1 MKRFLSIA
9 LVFSSLSI
17 IADDIYLNCE
27 TEKHSK
33 YSWFKENIE
42 AGNERHSYLVKISK
56 SFKDLGGYQLV
67 DIDLIQI
74 HERKPGTS
82 SLREEGR
89 FDIWYI
95 DTQKGIRR
103 NTEYEFLS
111 PEGIAMCK
119 RKGSGLKGER
129 YFDCSYPS
137 DAYPFK
143 IDRESLKFTRHK
155 GEMGFCSISTQE
167 NNKNILNKRRAVLK
181 DIIKLEKEKTDK
193 EKQKEFD
200 QLKRNKI

>member
-1 MKRFLSIA
+1 MKKILFIPL
-9 LVFSSLSI
+9 LLSLSI
-17 IADDIYLNCE
+17 IADDIYLSCE
-27 TEKHSK
+27 TEEHSK

-42 AGNERHSYLVKISK
+42 AGSERHSYLVKISK

-74 HERKPGTS
+74 HEEKPSTS

-95 DTQKGIRR
+95 ESQKGYRR

-111 PEGIAMCK
+111 PAGIAMCK

-167 NNKNILNKRRAVLK
+167 NNKNILSNRRAVLK
-181 DIIKLEKEKTDK
+181 DIIKLEKENTDK
-193 EKQKEFD
+193 EKQKELD

>member
-1 MKRFLSIA
+1 MKKILFIPL
-9 LVFSSLSI
+9 LLSLSI
-17 IADDIYLNCE
+17 IADDIYLSCE

-42 AGNERHSYLVKISK
+42 AGSERHSYLVKISK
-56 SFKDLGGYQLV
+56 SFKDLGGFQLV

-74 HERKPGTS
+74 HEEKAGTT

-95 DTQKGIRR
+95 ESQKGYRR

-167 NNKNILNKRRAVLK
+167 NNKNILNNRRAVLK

-193 EKQKEFD
+193 EKQKELD

>member
-74 HERKPGTS
+74 HEEKPGTS

-95 DTQKGIRR
+95 DTQ
-103 NTEYEFLS
+103 
-111 PEGIAMCK
+111 
-119 RKGSGLKGER
+119 
-129 YFDCSYPS
+129 
-137 DAYPFK
+137 
-143 IDRESLKFTRHK
+143 
-155 GEMGFCSISTQE
+155 
-167 NNKNILNKRRAVLK
+167 K

>member
-1 MKRFLSIA
+1 MKRFFSIV
-9 LVFSSLSI
+9 LVLLSLSI
-17 IADDIYLNCE
+17 IADDIYLSCE

-33 YSWFKENIE
+33 YSWYTENIE

-167 NNKNILNKRRAVLK
+167 NNRNILNNRRAVLK